1 MNNQKQLKR
10 ERHWWGKWVDDDD
23 DMSKEREERKER
35 KEKEDES
42 EKEIAGSDG
51 EGKPCQT
58 HVGQKCQH
66 EKKER

>member
-1 MNNQKQLKR
+1 M
-10 ERHWWGKWVDDDD
+10 DDDD
-23 DMSKEREERKER
+23 DMSKEREERKEI

-42 EKEIAGSDG
+42 KKEIAGPDG

-58 HVGQKCQH
+58 HVGPKSQH

>member
-1 MNNQKQLKR
+1 M
-10 ERHWWGKWVDDDD
+10 DDDD
-23 DMSKEREERKER
+23 DMSKEREERKEI

-42 EKEIAGSDG
+42 KKEIAGPDG